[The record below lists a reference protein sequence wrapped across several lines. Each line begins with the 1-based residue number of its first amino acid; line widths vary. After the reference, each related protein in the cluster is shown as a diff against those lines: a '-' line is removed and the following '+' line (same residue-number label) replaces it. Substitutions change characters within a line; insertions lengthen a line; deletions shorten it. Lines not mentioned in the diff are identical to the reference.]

1 MELNLSEPYFL
12 KLELL
17 LEYTRDCQ
25 EHSAWH
31 IAGAQFLLVT
41 VLPVFASFWDGEV
54 LKGRAV
60 LSIFAPLPLGSVSAP
75 KCLMGGWVEGQ

>member
-31 IAGAQFLLVT
+31 IAGAQVLLVIT
-41 VLPVFASFWDGEV
+41 LPVLASFWDGDL

-60 LSIFAPLPLGSVSAP
+60 LFIFAPLLLGSVSAQ
-75 KCLMGGWVEGQ
+75 CLMGGWVGQ